1 MEENKQPGIG
11 NPYLYVLI
19 IAAVSVAAVNA
30 MAGSLVLSHTGVAGL
45 IGGILG
51 MAAIPLLLVRFMSPR
66 AGYICLFVFVLGFT
80 VDHLN
85 LVQ

>member
-1 MEENKQPGIG
+1 MEDNTKPGIG

-19 IAAVSVAAVNA
+19 IAAVSVVVVNT
-30 MAGSLVLSHTGVAGL
+30 MAGSLVLSDVGVAGL
-45 IGGILG
+45 LGGILG

-66 AGYICLFVFVLGFT
+66 AGYICLFIFVLGLT
-80 VDHLN
+80 VDRLN